1 MNTILDRCFRF
12 WTYSDE
18 LCVSPIKTLEP
29 NQQFL
34 FYETNFGLYLCVTT
48 VSNILI
54 VHFRLILA
62 DSKVKHW
69 NWESL
74 EKALGILQFVF
85 LHIFVMH

>member
-1 MNTILDRCFRF
+1 MQL
-12 WTYSDE
+12 W
-18 LCVSPIKTLEP
+18 KTS
-29 NQQFL
+29 
-34 FYETNFGLYLCVTT
+34 YGLYLCVTV

-62 DSKVKHW
+62 DSKVKYLI
-69 NWESL
+69 WESL